1 MKRKLRVERRGT
13 CGDLTDNEM
22 DDHEDTAV
30 EPSAEAVAEQLARK
44 VNELVPF
51 FRADTSQF
59 VRAFKP
65 ILDSF
70 TRSKSERIR
79 DETLE
84 EAAQFIT
91 AKKFATTLE
100 ELAAEIRSFKSIQ
113 PEGKKCPSTQESK
126 A

>member
-59 VRAFKP
+59 VRAFEP

-70 TRSKSERIR
+70 ARSKSERIR
-79 DETLE
+79 NETLE
-84 EAAQFIT
+84 EAA
-91 AKKFATTLE
+91 K
-100 ELAAEIRSFKSIQ
+100 LAEAFSKDKGIRDGYDIAFHIRSLKSIQ
-113 PEGKKCPSTQESK
+113 PEGKK
-126 A
+126 